1 MATHIE
7 VPLEALSPDAI
18 TGLIDEFV
26 SREGTDYGEHE
37 YSLAEKCAQVLAQ
50 LRRKEVAIV
59 FELATEST
67 TLVTRKELARLE
79 LVEAAAH
86 ADG

>member
-7 VPLEALSPDAI
+7 VPLEALSPDAVA
-18 TGLIDEFV
+18 GLVDEFV

-50 LRRKEVAIV
+50 LRRKEVVVV

-67 TLVTRKELARLE
+67 TLVTRRELARLE
-79 LVEAAAH
+79 LVEASENAE
-86 ADG
+86 G

>member
-1 MATHIE
+1 
-7 VPLEALSPDAI
+7 V
-18 TGLIDEFV
+18 DEFV

-37 YSLAEKCAQVLAQ
+37 YSLSDKCAQVLAQ

-67 TLVTRKELARLE
+67 TLVTRQELARLE
-79 LVEAAAH
+79 LVEASENAE
-86 ADG
+86 G